1 MATRSTEAVPNEA
14 CQPGQVGGTSQ
25 DWTGSGLLTGARV
38 RHVPGT
44 GSPWRWFFS
53 GIWLV
58 YLIQPVAQLFH
69 RHDVV
74 WIVGGLVI
82 TLAFCGLYLF
92 VLMFSDTRPR
102 LAVYGLGVLAVLA
115 AVACVVYGKNWTP
128 LWIYVASA
136 GGMVLTSVFGSR
148 VAAIGVFVIT
158 ACYLVCCRITH
169 LDLASTLAVL
179 IPVLLIGL
187 AMIGFR
193 MQLTLMRELA
203 QARETVAKLAT
214 NEERLRLARDMHD
227 LTGQSLSMI
236 TLKSELA
243 ARLLGRLPESAERDR
258 VRDEI
263 DEVASVSRQT
273 LRDIR
278 EAISGYRRPT
288 LAIEIITARAAL
300 ASAAIAARLL
310 GRLPESADRDRVRD
324 EIDEVASVSRQTL
337 RDIREAISGYRRP
350 TLAVEIITARAALAS
365 AGIAARDDADLTL
378 LSGTFDPDTEAA
390 LAWCLREAVTNVVRH
405 SAAKNCYI
413 SLSHRAGSMSLT
425 VRDDGQGHAPGDGC
439 GTEPPGTGPL
449 PPAPG
454 GRATGTGLHG
464 MAERL
469 SAVGGSL
476 ELRPDMR
483 PGFSLVATVPAT
495 PQTSTASA
503 TEVTSSRT

>member
-1 MATRSTEAVPNEA
+1 MATRSTEAVANEA

-25 DWTGSGLLTGARV
+25 DWTGSGLLTGARI

-69 RHDVV
+69 HHDVV

-82 TLAFCGLYLF
+82 TLAFCGLYLS

-136 GGMVLTSVFGSR
+136 GGMVLTSAYGSR
-148 VAAIGVFVIT
+148 RAALGVFAIT
-158 ACYLVCCRITH
+158 ACYLLSCWITH
-169 LDLASTLAVL
+169 LDLATTLAVL

-243 ARLLGRLPESAERDR
+243 AKRLAKLPSSAERDAVLIELGDIGR
-258 VRDEI
+258 
-263 DEVASVSRQT
+263 VSRQT
-273 LRDIR
+273 LHDIR
-278 EAISGYRRPT
+278 EAVSGYRRPT
-288 LAIEIITARAAL
+288 LAIEVITARNAL
-300 ASAAIAARLL
+300 
-310 GRLPESADRDRVRD
+310 
-324 EIDEVASVSRQTL
+324 
-337 RDIREAISGYRRP
+337 EA
-350 TLAVEIITARAALAS
+350 
-365 AGIAARDDADLTL
+365 AGIALEDDAELTL
-378 LSGTFDPDTEAA
+378 RSGSFDPEAEA
-390 LAWCLREAVTNVVRH
+390 VLAWCLREAVTNVIRH
-405 SAAKNCYI
+405 SRARHCRI
-413 SLSHRAGSMSLT
+413 RLTERMGEVSLEVT
-425 VRDDGQGHAPGDGC
+425 DDGRGFSGQD
-439 GTEPPGTGPL
+439 
-449 PPAPG
+449 PG
-454 GRATGTGLHG
+454 GPENPATPDGAHGSGLRG
-464 MAERL
+464 VSERL
-469 SAVGGSL
+469 SAVGGRLSL
-476 ELRPDMR
+476 GPADASGSKG
-483 PGFSLVATVPAT
+483 PGHGFRLVAIVPENSE
-495 PQTSTASA
+495 P
-503 TEVTSSRT
+503 